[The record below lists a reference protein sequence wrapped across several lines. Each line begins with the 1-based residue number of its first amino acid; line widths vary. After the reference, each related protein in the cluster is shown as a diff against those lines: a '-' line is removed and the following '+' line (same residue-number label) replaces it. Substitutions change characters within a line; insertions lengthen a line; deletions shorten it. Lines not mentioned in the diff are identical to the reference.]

1 MLADPA
7 TYWRRN
13 LYVCLFGS
21 FTTLAA
27 MTLLLPF
34 LPFYVAELG
43 VKTDAAIVQWSGVA
57 FGATFLGAGLVAPL
71 WGKVADRYG
80 RKLIL
85 VRASLCMALTMSLI
99 GLAQN
104 VGELVALRFLA
115 GLLGGYSSGAVVLV
129 ATQTPRERAG
139 WALGTL
145 SVGAMTGNL
154 TGPLIGGIL
163 PGLIGIRETF
173 FLAGSVI
180 FIAFL
185 ATLLLIREQPR
196 PPPVKT
202 PGRKGS
208 AWSVIPDRRPVF
220 AMLATATLLM
230 LANMSIEPI
239 ISVYVGPLVGPGG
252 NVPFVSGLVMAAS
265 ALGSILAAARL
276 GRLADRIG
284 AWTVVIFCLTAAG
297 LLLIPQAFVTAAWQ
311 LIVLRFFMGVAL
323 AGLLPSVNAM
333 LRLSVPDQV
342 TGTILGYA
350 ISAQFA
356 GQVLGPLLGGFVG
369 AHTGLRAVFCVTA
382 ALMLAGA
389 AGNWL
394 VQRRLRPLGMLIGS
408 EPILKRD
415 TL

>member
-1 MLADPA
+1 MSADPA

-71 WGKVADRYG
+71 WGKIADRYG

-85 VRASLCMALTMSLI
+85 VRASLCMAVTMSLI

-104 VGELVALRFLA
+104 IGQLVALRLLA

-139 WALGTL
+139 WALGML
-145 SVGAMTGNL
+145 SVGTMTGNL

-180 FIAFL
+180 FIAFV

-202 PGRKGS
+202 PGQTGS
-208 AWSVIPDRRPVF
+208 AWSAIADLRPVL
-220 AMLATATLLM
+220 AMLCTATLLM
-230 LANMSIEPI
+230 VANMSIEPI
-239 ISVYVGPLVGPGG
+239 ISVYVGPLIKPGG
-252 NVPFVSGLVMAAS
+252 NVPFVSGFVMAAS

-284 AWTVVIFCLTAAG
+284 PWTVVIGCLTAAG

-311 LIVLRFFMGVAL
+311 LIALRFLMGGGAGGPVALHQCHAAAQRAGPGDRHNPGLRHFRPVRRAGIGAPVGRIRRRPDRASRCVLRHSRAH
-323 AGLLPSVNAM
+323 AGRCS
-333 LRLSVPDQV
+333 RQ
-342 TGTILGYA
+342 
-350 ISAQFA
+350 
-356 GQVLGPLLGGFVG
+356 
-369 AHTGLRAVFCVTA
+369 
-382 ALMLAGA
+382 LAGA
-389 AGNWL
+389 AAAAS
-394 VQRRLRPLGMLIGS
+394 RRTADWG
-408 EPILKRD
+408 
-415 TL
+415 